1 MVARVMNNFS
11 LKDLIIINP
20 RENWLNDKSINSAKK
35 ASNIINKV
43 KIYNN
48 LDEALKKFTYV
59 IAMSNRARCINKSF
73 TNNFINI
80 KKILNTSNKVA
91 IIFGPEN
98 SGLSNEDLQLAD
110 LIFSINT
117 NNNSNSLN
125 LSHAVTIISHKI
137 FEFNESKNKG
147 IETKKNKF
155 VNKDQ
160 LSKYFDFLFKNLS
173 TKNFF
178 VPKEKK
184 RSMLLNINNLIYRL
198 EPNDKELRILGSIIS
213 SLSKKKA
220 KR

>member
-1 MVARVMNNFS
+1 MVARVMHNFS

-178 VPKEKK
+178 VPKEKTK
-184 RSMLLNINNLIYRL
+184 SMKNNIYSIYL
-198 EPNDKELRILGSIIS
+198 KSALTKKELQTLWGIT
-213 SLSKKKA
+213 KKLIK
-220 KR
+220 